1 MPKYVIERPLPG
13 AGELSAEQLHDISA
27 KSNQVI
33 AGLGPEIRWIQ
44 SYVTTDKIYCVYVAA
59 DEDIVY
65 EHARCG
71 GFPAESVSL
80 VSTMIDP
87 ASGEYPPF
95 GVRGG
100 AGRRLPAGTFFA
112 RRAVREPAGDF

>member
-13 AGELSAEQLHDISA
+13 AGQLS
-27 KSNQVI
+27 
-33 AGLGPEIRWIQ
+33 
-44 SYVTTDKIYCVYVAA
+44 A

-80 VSTMIDP
+80 VSAVIDP
-87 ASGEYPPF
+87 STGE
-95 GVRGG
+95 
-100 AGRRLPAGTFFA
+100 
-112 RRAVREPAGDF
+112 

>member
-80 VSTMIDP
+80 VSAVIDP
-87 ASGEYPPF
+87 SRGEWPPPRSGTSD
-95 GVRGG
+95 
-100 AGRRLPAGTFFA
+100 AGRR
-112 RRAVREPAGDF
+112 EPARIVASGALQGMVIRC

>member
-1 MPKYVIERPLPG
+1 MPKYLIERPLPG
-13 AGELSAEQLHDISA
+13 AGTLSPQELHDISA

-33 AGLGPEIRWIQ
+33 AGLGPEIRWLQ

-80 VSTMIDP
+80 VSAVIDP
-87 ASGEYPPF
+87 ATGE
-95 GVRGG
+95 
-100 AGRRLPAGTFFA
+100 
-112 RRAVREPAGDF
+112 

>member
-13 AGELSAEQLHDISA
+13 AGELSPEELQAISA

-59 DEDIVY
+59 DEDIVL

-71 GFPAESVSL
+71 GFPAESISL
-80 VSTMIDP
+80 VSAVIDP
-87 ASGEYPPF
+87 ATGE
-95 GVRGG
+95 
-100 AGRRLPAGTFFA
+100 
-112 RRAVREPAGDF
+112 

>member
-13 AGELSAEQLHDISA
+13 AGKLSADELHAISA

-33 AGLGPEIRWIQ
+33 AGLGPEIRWLQ
-44 SYVTTDKIYCVYVAA
+44 SYVTTDKIYCVYVAV

-80 VSTMIDP
+80 VSAVIDP
-87 ASGEYPPF
+87 STGE
-95 GVRGG
+95 
-100 AGRRLPAGTFFA
+100 
-112 RRAVREPAGDF
+112 